1 MNVFGG
7 LKGLR
12 DVNLSKMFGTI
23 AKMAYFRATWTW
35 RDLGYR
41 PKGLGPKFMSAR
53 EAVALIPDGSTVTIG
68 GFATIGRSSI
78 FYWALRDAF
87 DRTGHPRN
95 LTVVGAT
102 PQGGRGQVPGT
113 IEDLAVPGL
122 IRRYIVGH
130 GETAKAILRLAEQG
144 HLELHTM
151 SQGALAFLIE
161 AQAQGERTLLARLGR
176 GTFLDP
182 RIGGGSAVNPGARRE
197 AFIEARGE
205 MLEYRIPAIDR
216 AVFSAPYADAEG
228 NIYFTNAAL
237 VLDYKNATEAA
248 RRNGGKVIVAV
259 SSICPKDEA
268 AIAIPAE
275 QVDAIVVNPRVEQV
289 GGLLQV
295 DCPSFFIAGSEEVD
309 HEAVK
314 LVKMVNTFMELTP
327 QRDEVACAI
336 ARVCARLFVRYT
348 RPGAIVNIG
357 IGLGEEVARILYE
370 SGLYKDI
377 TFTTEGGAYGGVP
390 ASGLYFGSA
399 VNPQRLLSTAEMFH
413 LYEARL
419 DTTVLGFL
427 QVDSQGNVNVS
438 HRGPKTT
445 DFVGPG
451 GFTDI
456 VEYARTIL
464 FVGSWMDRAQYAIR
478 NRRIRLRKAGWPK
491 FVDRVDKVSF
501 SAAEA
506 LKAGKRVFY
515 VTSVGVFALTDAGL
529 ELREVMPGVDVQRD
543 ILENPGGARV
553 IVPEGPIPL
562 VPTDVVTG
570 EDFRLAWG
578 A

>member
-1 MNVFGG
+1 MNIVGA
-7 LKGLR
+7 LR
-12 DVNLSKMFGTI
+12 DLRGVNLPKMVGTL
-23 AKMAYFRATWTW
+23 ARLAYFRATWEK
-35 RDLGYR
+35 RDLDFVPR
-41 PKGLGPKFMSAR
+41 GLSPKFMSAR
-53 EAVALIPDGSTVTIG
+53 KAVTLIPDNSTVAIG

-87 DRTGHPRN
+87 DAIGHPRN
-95 LTVVGAT
+95 LTVIGST

-130 GETAKAILRLAEQG
+130 GETANAILQLAEQG
-144 HLELHTM
+144 QLELHTM
-151 SQGALAFLIE
+151 SQGALAFLLE
-161 AQAQGERTLLARLGR
+161 AQAQGERVLRARVGR
-176 GTFLDP
+176 STFLDP
-182 RIGGGSAVNPGARRE
+182 RVGGGSAVNPSATE
-197 AFIEARGE
+197 AFIAARGE
-205 MLEYRIPAIDR
+205 LLEYRIPPVDR
-216 AVFSAPYADAEG
+216 AVFSAPYADCEG

-237 VLDYKNATEAA
+237 VLDYENAAEAA

-259 SSICPKDEA
+259 SSIVPKA
-268 AIAIPAE
+268 SSAIAIPSE
-275 QVDAIVVNPRVEQV
+275 EVDAIVINPRVEQV

-295 DCPSFFIAGSEEVD
+295 NCPPFFTAGAGEVD

-314 LVKMVNTFMELTP
+314 LLKVVNTFMEITP
-327 QRDEVACAI
+327 QRDAVSCAVARA
-336 ARVCARLFVRYT
+336 CARLFVRHT

-390 ASGLYFGSA
+390 ASGIYFGSA
-399 VNPQRLLSTAEMFH
+399 VSPQRLLSTAEMFH

-456 VEYARTIL
+456 VEYAKTIL
-464 FVGSWMDRAQYAIR
+464 FVGSWMDRAHHAMR
-478 NRRIRLRKAGWPK
+478 GGRIALKKAGRPK
-491 FVDRVDKVSF
+491 FVDRVEKVSF

-506 LKAGKRVFY
+506 LKAGKRVLY
-515 VTSVGVFALTDAGL
+515 VTTVGTFELTPAGL
-529 ELREVMPGVDVQRD
+529 ELRELMPGVDVRRD
-543 ILENPGGARV
+543 ILQNPGGARFV
-553 IVPEGPIPL
+553 VPEGPVPL
-562 VPTDVVTG
+562 LPPEVITG
-570 EDFRLAWG
+570 DGFKLRWG
-578 A
+578 E